1 MAHKKMILMDT
12 QATYARLLDFIPSS
26 EKDLRKFIKQKIDEF
41 DNPYMFNFDGYAE
54 LFNRRTTYIRVM
66 NLLKERSNSDWATLR
81 DMEGISL
88 SALSTLSKAGFIQ
101 SEEVKVPIVRME
113 TRHIYSL

>member
-1 MAHKKMILMDT
+1 MDT

-41 DNPYMFNFDGYAE
+41 DNPYNFNFDGYAE
-54 LFNRRTTYIRVM
+54 LFERRTTYIRVM
-66 NLLKERSNSDWATLR
+66 NLLKAHPNSDWTTLR
-81 DMEGISL
+81 DVKGISV
-88 SALSTLSKAGFIQ
+88 SALNTLSKAGFIQ
-101 SEEVKVPIVRME
+101 SEEVEVPVVRME